1 MDDSIE
7 FKFFTGTES
16 EMLTFYR
23 LPKLLITNNFFKKIS
38 NDSKLLYG
46 LMLDRMSLSAKN
58 GWIDSENHVYIYFS
72 IEETMTLLNC
82 GRNKAVKAMAE
93 LDEKG
98 GIGLIRKKKMGQ
110 GKATLIYV
118 MNFISKEE
126 DKSSEVYNL
135 NFKKSQNQTSRSPE
149 NKLLEVYKEDS
160 NNNKYNNTYKNNKSN
175 LIRLE
180 PDDPTSYSDVAGYA
194 ELIKSNIEYSAL
206 IERHAVDADLIR
218 EIYELVLETV
228 LSQSEKIYI
237 AKNCYPADLVKSRLL
252 KLDFSHIEYVLDSMK
267 ANTSRVR
274 NIKKYMLAALFNAP
288 ATIGS
293 YYQAKVNNDMANNV
307 G

>member
-160 NNNKYNNTYKNNKSN
+160 NNTKYNNTYKNNKSN